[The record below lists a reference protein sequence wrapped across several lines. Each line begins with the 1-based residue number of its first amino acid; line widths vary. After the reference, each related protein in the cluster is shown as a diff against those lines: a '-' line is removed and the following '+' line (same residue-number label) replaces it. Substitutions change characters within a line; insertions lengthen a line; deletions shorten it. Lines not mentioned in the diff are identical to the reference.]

1 MKFGKKVGLKMSKT
15 LSKGKKYAWRLIFI
29 LAIALGVYLISGP
42 TMSLIKLRKDIHAL
56 EKEKRTYQER
66 ILQDSLF
73 IESLE
78 KDEMLEQYAREKYF
92 MQGKNEQVFIV
103 E

>member
-1 MKFGKKVGLKMSKT
+1 MKFGKNIGSKAGKT
-15 LSKGKKYAWRLIFI
+15 LNKVKKHVWRLLFVF
-29 LAIALGVYLISGP
+29 AIGIGVILISRP
-42 TMSLIKLRKDIHAL
+42 VMSLIKLRSEINEL
-56 EKEKRTYQER
+56 EMQKAHYEEIIR
-66 ILQDSLF
+66 QDSLF

-78 KDEMLEQYAREKYF
+78 NDEVLEQYAREKYF